1 MSLKRAVI
9 IVVLIVLLLP
19 AIGLSVFILSFNP
32 NRYAPQ
38 LIAAVEK
45 ATGRQLTIA
54 GQIQLGLS
62 LTPTIEVSDLS
73 LANPPGFADP
83 NGLTLGRL
91 EAQVAL
97 LPLLSHKVD
106 ILKLVLVSPNI
117 VLEQDASGHGNW
129 DLTPSTA
136 DATQPVVPA
145 VPTSASRGGYKLAI
159 ESVEIQ
165 NGLVTYKT
173 AQPGKT
179 AKAGMAVTL
188 ALTDLTGT
196 ADSLSSPLN
205 LNASASYNG
214 TPFTLTGAVG
224 PVERFSG
231 VGSGPW
237 PVNLTLSINGASAS
251 VQGSLTDPK
260 DAKGYDLTLSANI
273 PALET
278 LTSELPTGFMDGAQ
292 LPPIHGITTA
302 ARIIDQNSILPAIEN
317 FSLKAGD
324 SDLSTLRAGLTLS
337 ALDVEMPSLTS
348 PATIHATGS
357 INGAA
362 LSLDGNFG
370 PLQPLINPAWLP
382 PSTGATQGS
391 WPVSVQVQ
399 AGDAKLSVTGG
410 IATPAKLSGVALAIN
425 ATVPDLSKLSDLSG
439 TPLPAWKNIALQTTL
454 IDPGGLG
461 LATAAGLDSLVLT
474 MDNASLGGDASFYAG
489 AHPRL
494 QAAITAQQIN
504 LDALLAAIPAASAP
518 GQPAAPNAA
527 VPSAYIIPDT
537 QLPLKY
543 MAKASADVQISAD
556 SLIYNHATYTAIQGH
571 AVLANGVLTINPLTA
586 QLPGGSVSA
595 NATLDATQEPAAASA
610 SFNAPALALGPFLK
624 ALNLPDTAQGTVQA
638 AMTMSGTGDTL
649 HDIASTA
656 NGQLGLASINGMVDG
671 TVLDG
676 IFGAALRAV
685 ALPESLVGA
694 QGPVAVRCFGLR
706 VDANNGI
713 GSVRTLTLDSSR
725 LLVQGGGTMNFGAE
739 TLNVVIRPQLR
750 VAGNQLGVPVK
761 IGGTFAHP
769 KTSVAPFG
777 ALQEAAKTAVGLPVS
792 VVQEV
797 AGSNSFLGNAL
808 NSLGIIP
815 AGDVCPAAL
824 SLARLGKP
832 GPAPMAP
839 AASTGPVQELL
850 SVPKS
855 LLSPLFGK

>member
-1 MSLKRAVI
+1 MSLKRVVI
-9 IVVLIVLLLP
+9 IVLLIVLLLP

-38 LIAAVEK
+38 LIVAVEK
-45 ATGRQLTIA
+45 ATGRQLIIG
-54 GQIQLGLS
+54 GQIQLALS
-62 LTPTIEVSDLS
+62 LAPTIEVSDLS
-73 LANPPGFADP
+73 LANPPGYPDP

-91 EAQVAL
+91 EARVAL

-106 ILKLVLVSPNI
+106 ILKLVLVSPDI
-117 VLEQDASGHGNW
+117 VLERDASGHGNW
-129 DLTPSTA
+129 DLTPSA
-136 DATQPVVPA
+136 AAATQPVVPA
-145 VPTSASRGGYKLAI
+145 VSTPVSQSGYKIAI

-165 NGLVTYKT
+165 NGLLTFKT
-173 AQPGKT
+173 AQAGKT
-179 AKAGMAVTL
+179 AKAGEAVTL
-188 ALTDLTGT
+188 ALTGLTGT

-205 LNASASYNG
+205 LNVSASYNG
-214 TPFTLTGAVG
+214 TPFTLTGEVG

-231 VGSGPW
+231 VGSAPW
-237 PVNLTLSINGASAS
+237 PVNLTLSINGASAT

-260 DAKGYDLTLSANI
+260 DAKGYNLTLNANI

-278 LTSELPTGFMDGAQ
+278 LTSELPPGFMNGAP
-292 LPPIHGITTA
+292 LPPIHGITMA
-302 ARIIDQNSILPAIEN
+302 ARIIDQNSTLPAIEN
-317 FSLKAGD
+317 FSLKTGD
-324 SDLSTLRAGLTLS
+324 SDLSPLRPGLTLT
-337 ALDVEMPSLTS
+337 ALDAEMPSLAS
-348 PATIHATGS
+348 PATIQATGS

-362 LSLDGNFG
+362 LSLQGDFG

-382 PSTGATQGS
+382 PSAGAMQGS
-391 WPVSVQVQ
+391 WPVSVQAQ

-410 IATPAKLSGVALAIN
+410 IATPAKFSGVALAVS

-439 TPLPAWKNIALQTTL
+439 SPLPTWKNIVLQATL

-461 LATAAGLDSLVLT
+461 LATAAGLDGLVLT

-504 LDALLAAIPAASAP
+504 LDALLAAIPAASSP
-518 GQPAAPNAA
+518 GQPTAPKSTAQ
-527 VPSAYIIPDT
+527 STKIIPDT
-537 QLPLKY
+537 QLPLNY
-543 MAKASADVQISAD
+543 LTKASADVQISAD
-556 SLIYNHATYTAIQGH
+556 SVIYNHATYTAIQGH
-571 AVLANGVLTINPLTA
+571 AVLASGVLTINPLTA

-595 NATLDATQEPAAASA
+595 NAGLDATKEPAVASA
-610 SFNAPALALGPFLK
+610 SFSAPALALGPFLK

-638 AMTMSGTGDTL
+638 AMTMSGTGDSL
-649 HDIASTA
+649 QAIASTV
-656 NGQLGLASINGMVDG
+656 NGQLGLASVNGTVDG
-671 TVLDG
+671 SVLDG

-706 VDANNGI
+706 IDASNGI
-713 GSVRTLTLDSSR
+713 GSVRALTLDSSR
-725 LLVQGGGTMNFGAE
+725 LLLQGGGMMNFGDE
-739 TLNVVIRPQLR
+739 TLDVVIRPQLR
-750 VAGNQLGVPVK
+750 IAGNQLGVPVK

-769 KTSVAPFG
+769 TTSVAPFG

-808 NSLGIIP
+808 NSLGISP
-815 AGDVCPAAL
+815 AGDSCPAAL
-824 SLARLGKP
+824 ALARLGKP

-839 AASTGPVQELL
+839 AASTGAVQELL